1 LDYYESIGILSYKYK
16 RPSKYL
22 PYSKNFKFIKEN
34 MSNILVL
41 PGSQRISIAFEM
53 TFENSKIID
62 NKVWMELMHTK
73 KKIKD
78 KKKKLIDYLQISR
91 NLNSDITN
99 DFQFVAKEVQNFKIV
114 FGQQNFETF
123 QKEIYDKK
131 INISNRIT
139 RLDSQLAELEFID
152 NKLDG
157 FEN

>member
-1 LDYYESIGILSYKYK
+1 
-16 RPSKYL
+16 
-22 PYSKNFKFIKEN
+22 
-34 MSNILVL
+34 
-41 PGSQRISIAFEM
+41 
-53 TFENSKIID
+53 
-62 NKVWMELMHTK
+62 
-73 KKIKD
+73 
-78 KKKKLIDYLQISR
+78 LQISR